1 VRLSEIW
8 EWWWWENGG
17 VDVVDL
23 KELGR
28 GLACPYQLRR
38 QRKRTAAADGSTRL
52 DISIFTTSLGSCRS
66 VIPRSPV
73 CGKAQPAVYPFSA
86 VQHDGRY
93 LIELVWSR
101 KPHECGWCK
110 RSELV
115 YMRPLLCLYIGQV
128 PVQGVE

>member
-8 EWWWWENGG
+8 ECWWWESGD

-52 DISIFTTSLGSCRS
+52 DISSPQVSEAAGAHVF
-66 VIPRSPV
+66 PRSPV

-101 KPHECGWCK
+101 KPHECGWFT

-115 YMRPLLCLYIGQV
+115 YMRPLLCLCIGQV